1 MAERE
6 LKKAGY
12 KVKKN
17 GTVFDE
23 KQNYVGCIEEFGIFR
38 TPPFY
43 EMSGSDSE
51 PEDLLADKITINALA
66 FIIKSLDPLISLEL
80 IKGKTDSFRLTASI
94 AEKMPLAID
103 TYKNLKVKGFSR
115 ILRGCAEKEIEE
127 SVESF
132 ERFVESIGRGAY
144 KRMVKASK

>member
-17 GTVFDE
+17 GTVFDG
-23 KQNYVGCIEEFGIFR
+23 KQNYVGCIEEFGIFK

-43 EMSGSDSE
+43 EMIGSDSE
-51 PEDLLADKITINALA
+51 PEDLLAEKITINALA
-66 FIIKSLDPLISLEL
+66 LIIRSLDPLISLDL
-80 IKGKTDSFRLTASI
+80 VKGKTDSFRLTAST

-103 TYKNLKVKGFSR
+103 TYKNLKEKGFSR
-115 ILRGCAEKEIEE
+115 ILRGCAKTEIEE
-127 SVESF
+127 AVKRFES
-132 ERFVESIGRGAY
+132 FVESIRGSAY
-144 KRMVKASK
+144 KKMVKASK